1 MAAVQTPQPLPQ
13 AVQLTPS
20 LNQHLAEEAVAV
32 QVAALVLEPSLVQVK
47 TLVPQAL
54 QYLLAPELVVS
65 ISTESEVQ
73 VEHLEPEV
81 VAIEEILTASE
92 QVLHFHSL
100 APPEEPVLQM
110 AQAPE
115 TTRYVSTQPVQAV
128 KVPAAQIVQFGIGVV
143 PEAAQRA
150 QV

>member
-20 LNQHLAEEAVAV
+20 LNQPLAEERVAV

-54 QYLLAPELVVS
+54 QYLLRPPLSES

-73 VEHLEPEV
+73 AEHLEPV
-81 VAIEEILTASE
+81 VTAIVEISTAAV

-100 APPEEPVLQM
+100 RTLPVLQTT
-110 AQAPE
+110 QAPVA
-115 TTRYVSTQPVQAV
+115 TNHVSAQTVQTV
-128 KVPAAQIVQFGIGVV
+128 KAPAAQSVQFAIGVV
-143 PEAAQRA
+143 PVAAQRA

>member
-20 LNQHLAEEAVAV
+20 LNQPLAEERVAV
-32 QVAALVLEPSLVQVK
+32 QVAALVLTPSLVQVK

-54 QYLLAPELVVS
+54 QYLLTPPLSES

-73 VEHLEPEV
+73 VAHLEPEV
-81 VAIEEILTASE
+81 VAIEEISTAAV

-100 APPEEPVLQM
+100 LTLLVLQT
-110 AQAPE
+110 AQAPAA
-115 TTRYVSTQPVQAV
+115 TIYVSAQTVQTV
-128 KVPAAQIVQFGIGVV
+128 KAPAAQSVQFVIGVV
-143 PEAAQRA
+143 PVAAQRE